1 MSQDTVCYNLAP
13 LLQLVGYVVT
23 IFKIVIPLLLIVFGM
38 LDVGKSVVAGKPDE
52 VTKNL
57 KSFAMR
63 CVAAV
68 LVFFIP
74 SIVGVVLDAVAAT
87 SDNIGADTTTGT
99 TTGTVDD
106 NNSNKNTAKGW
117 RCCWDYALGGNGSSP
132 YCSKQQ

>member
-1 MSQDTVCYNLAP
+1 MSQVDVCGNLAP
-13 LLQLVGYVVT
+13 LLRLVGYVVT

-87 SDNIGADTTTGT
+87 ETNSKTDQTNNGDNA
-99 TTGTVDD
+99 VD
-106 NNSNKNTAKGW
+106 AKG
-117 RCCWDYALGGNGSSP
+117 
-132 YCSKQQ
+132 

>member
-1 MSQDTVCYNLAP
+1 MSQVDVCGNLAP
-13 LLQLVGYVVT
+13 LLRLVGYVVT

-87 SDNIGADTTTGT
+87 E
-99 TTGTVDD
+99 
-106 NNSNKNTAKGW
+106 
-117 RCCWDYALGGNGSSP
+117 
-132 YCSKQQ
+132 

>member
-1 MSQDTVCYNLAP
+1 MSLGMLINVLDNEVNASTVCGQLSSFLA
-13 LLQLVGYVVT
+13 LVGYVVT

-63 CVAAV
+63 CIAGI

-74 SIVGVVLDAVAAT
+74 SIVGALMTAVAGT
-87 SDNIGADTTTGT
+87 PSNETTTT
-99 TTGTVDD
+99 KDAT
-106 NNSNKNTAKGW
+106 GW
-117 RCCWDYALGGNGSSP
+117 RCCWAYVLGDSDSVKKT
-132 YCSKQQ
+132 YCGD

>member
-1 MSQDTVCYNLAP
+1 MSLGMLINVLTEEVNAGSVCYQ
-13 LLQLVGYVVT
+13 LQSFLSLVGYVVT

-63 CVAAV
+63 CIAGV

-74 SIVGVVLDAVAAT
+74 SIVGALMTAVAGTPSSETTKTDDAT
-87 SDNIGADTTTGT
+87 
-99 TTGTVDD
+99 
-106 NNSNKNTAKGW
+106 GW
-117 RCCWDYALGGNGSSP
+117 RCCWAYVLNDSDSVKKTYCGN
-132 YCSKQQ
+132 

>member
-1 MSQDTVCYNLAP
+1 MSLDMLIY
-13 LLQLVGYVVT
+13 LLDEYLSAGSICRQLQSFLILVGYVVT

-63 CVAAV
+63 CIAAI

-74 SIVGVVLDAVAAT
+74 SIVGALMTAVAGTPSSDTVKTDDAT
-87 SDNIGADTTTGT
+87 
-99 TTGTVDD
+99 
-106 NNSNKNTAKGW
+106 GW
-117 RCCWDYALGGNGSSP
+117 RCCWAYVLNDSQDVKTK
-132 YCSKQQ
+132 YCGTD

>member
-1 MSQDTVCYNLAP
+1 MSQADVCGNLAP
-13 LLQLVGYVVT
+13 LLRLVGYVVT

-38 LDVGKSVVAGKPDE
+38 LDVGKSVVVGKPDE

-87 SDNIGADTTTGT
+87 EQNSSGDTTVNGQA
-99 TTGTVDD
+99 VD
-106 NNSNKNTAKGW
+106 AKGW
-117 RCCWDYALGGNGSSP
+117 RCCWDYVLGGNGSSK
-132 YCSKQQ
+132 YCSKTN

>member
-1 MSQDTVCYNLAP
+1 MSQVDVCGNLAP
-13 LLQLVGYVVT
+13 LLRLVGYVVT

-87 SDNIGADTTTGT
+87 ETNSKTDQTNNGDNA
-99 TTGTVDD
+99 VD
-106 NNSNKNTAKGW
+106 AKGW
-117 RCCWDYALGGNGSSP
+117 RCCWEYALGGDGSKN
-132 YCSKQQ
+132 CATR

>member
-1 MSQDTVCYNLAP
+1 MSQVDVCGNLAP
-13 LLQLVGYVVT
+13 LLRLVGYVVT

-38 LDVGKSVVAGKPDE
+38 LDVGKSVVDSKPDE

-68 LVFFIP
+68 LIFFIP

-87 SDNIGADTTTGT
+87 EQNSSGDTTVNGQA
-99 TTGTVDD
+99 VD
-106 NNSNKNTAKGW
+106 AKGW
-117 RCCWDYALGGNGSSP
+117 RCCWDYVLGGNGSSK
-132 YCSKQQ
+132 YCSKTN